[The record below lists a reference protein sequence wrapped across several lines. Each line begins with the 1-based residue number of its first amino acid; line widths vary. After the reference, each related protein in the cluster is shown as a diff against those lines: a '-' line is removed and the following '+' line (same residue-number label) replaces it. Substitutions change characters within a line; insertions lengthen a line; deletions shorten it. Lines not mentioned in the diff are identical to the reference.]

1 MALQG
6 WVLIEEQLNCLDM
19 LCIYYPIIN
28 LVMLLYD
35 YIFGEI
41 NAKWKF
47 TLIFFSF
54 YSLKAPSDDLLICF
68 TLFYKLKS
76 VT

>member
-28 LVMLLYD
+28 LVMLLDD

-41 NAKWKF
+41 NAK
-47 TLIFFSF
+47 
-54 YSLKAPSDDLLICF
+54 
-68 TLFYKLKS
+68 
-76 VT
+76 